1 MTTWSL
7 FHVPAFLN
15 IAHTKNI
22 YDFIQN
28 RSEPMKASTPLNSAK
43 GKDVLQYKKLIL
55 SLQLNLFLI
64 EE

>member
-1 MTTWSL
+1 
-7 FHVPAFLN
+7 VPAFLN